1 MRHVSIFILSLW
13 TTFAFQANAQTDSL
27 LTART
32 LISQGRN
39 SEALA
44 ILDELTNQQMIRND
58 ALMFRSQAYF
68 QLGEYDK
75 SFLDASEML
84 KEKEHLTENQLYNA
98 YWNAGVSLVIQGHFN
113 QALEYVVS
121 AQKLNKKDL
130 KVNQTLALVYMN
142 LGRFDEAMRAIK
154 DSEKIAR
161 NHFGNYKLL
170 GQLYLM
176 KGELEKALVNYDKCI
191 SINPNYAPAY
201 ENRATV
207 KLKLNDKEGACTDL
221 KTALSLGV
229 EQVASVIEEICQ

>member
-1 MRHVSIFILSLW
+1 MRHVSIFILSVW
-13 TTFAFQANAQTDSL
+13 TTFAFRANAQTDSL
-27 LTART
+27 LTARIF
-32 LISQGRN
+32 ISQGRN

-44 ILDELTNQQMIRND
+44 ILDELTSKQMIRND

-75 SFLDASEML
+75 AFHDASEML

-98 YWNAGVSLVIQGHFN
+98 YWNAGVSLVFQGDFN
-113 QALEYVVS
+113 QSLEYVVS
-121 AQKLNKKDL
+121 AHKLKKKDL
-130 KVNQTLALVYMN
+130 KANQTLALVYIN
-142 LGRFDEAMRAIK
+142 LHKFDEAMRAIK

-176 KGELEKALVNYDKCI
+176 KGDLDKALTNYDKSI
-191 SINPNYAPAY
+191 SINPNYPPAY

-207 KLKLNDKEGACTDL
+207 KLKLNDKKGACTDL
-221 KTALSLGV
+221 KKALSLGV
-229 EQVASVIEEICQ
+229 QQVASVIEEICQ